1 MITGIDL
8 KHFKCFDLLKLP
20 LRPLTLLSGANASGK
35 SSVLQALVLLHQTI
49 TEHEWSDRLLLNG
62 RAIRLGTVA
71 DVVDQ
76 RARRSC
82 QIVLRTDE
90 REIRWEFAGEPAD
103 MSMAVTRVWTRE
115 SEWERRPEGWY
126 HFVPQHAEDDRPWSL
141 HELYPWQ
148 FGYDLGSPLPLH
160 RVNYLSAERAGPQ
173 EVYPLE
179 DIWLRRGVGSIGE
192 YTVSVLYAGRDE
204 PVHGGLAFE
213 RVSSTRLR
221 QVEARMDR
229 FFPGCEL
236 DLQKISHT
244 NAVTLG
250 LRTSKDVNFHAPVH
264 TGYGL
269 TQVLPIVVAA
279 LSSGPMGLLL
289 IENPEIHLHPVGQAA
304 MGEFLAE
311 VATAGTQVIVET
323 HSDHVLNGIR
333 RAVKK
338 GIVSADHA
346 ALHFFRPR
354 WHSEQEGLP
363 QVHSPILD
371 SDGNIDSWPDGFF
384 DQFDKDMNYFAGW
397 G

>member
-1 MITGIDL
+1 MLTGIDL

-20 LRPLTLLSGANASGK
+20 LRPLTLLFGANASGK

-82 QIVLRTDE
+82 QIALRTDDD
-90 REIRWEFAGEPAD
+90 EIRWEFAGEPAD
-103 MSMAVTRVWTRE
+103 MAMAVTRVWTDE
-115 SEWERRPEGWY
+115 KEWERRPEGWY
-126 HFVPQHAEDDRPWSL
+126 QYVPQEADDRGWSL
-141 HELYPWQ
+141 HDLYPWQ
-148 FGYDLGSPLPLH
+148 EGYHLGSPLPLH
-160 RVNYLSAERAGPQ
+160 RVSYLSAERAGPQ
-173 EVYPLE
+173 EMYPLE
-179 DIWLRRGVGSIGE
+179 DIWFKRGVGSSGE
-192 YTVSVLYAGRDE
+192 YAVSALYTGRDE
-204 PVHGGLAFE
+204 PVHGGLAIE
-213 RVSSTRLR
+213 KVSPIRLR
-221 QVEARMDR
+221 QVEARMNR

-236 DLQKISHT
+236 DLQKIPHT

-250 LRTSKDVNFHAPVH
+250 LRTSNDVNFHAPVH
-264 TGYGL
+264 SGYGL

-279 LSSGPMGLLL
+279 LSSGPKGLLL
-289 IENPEIHLHPVGQAA
+289 IENPEVHLHPRGQAA

-311 VATAGTQVIVET
+311 VATTGAQVIMET

-338 GIVSADHA
+338 GLMSPDDA

-354 WHSEQEGLP
+354 WHSEQERVP
-363 QVHSPILD
+363 QVHSPVLD
-371 SDGNIDSWPDGFF
+371 SEGNIDTWPDGFF

-397 G
+397 D